1 MPKASDDRS
10 RSKRTADNSISSMK
24 LPELRGIL
32 QYVTRF
38 RDKIFVIAID
48 GEILGSENF
57 SNLLLDVAVLRS
69 LNIKIVLVH
78 GAGFQIAKAA
88 KARGLKISNSDGTG
102 IVDNATL
109 ELSIN
114 VSLRLTNEIME
125 GLTQVDLRAAYA
137 NCIIAHPLGILHG
150 VDYLYSGK
158 VERVDVKS
166 LELFLNE
173 EIVPVIPPLGF
184 DGEGRTFRVN
194 SDLVALEVA
203 EALRAAK
210 LIFLSPFDG
219 LVLDGQRIGH
229 LVAPELEEL
238 LAKEKANLPKSLY
251 SKLDHAARACRYGV
265 PRAHL
270 LNGRVNEALL
280 AEIFS
285 NGGVGTMVY
294 SNEYEQI
301 RRLYKKDIRAVM
313 SLIQQSVL
321 SEELVR
327 RTRGE
332 IVADIGDYWVLEI
345 DRHIVGVV
353 AMHPYPGEKMAE
365 LACLYVSRSNEN
377 QGLGGKLMS
386 FVESLA
392 RQRGF
397 VRLFALSTQA
407 FVYLQQ
413 KGGFV
418 EMTADNLPAERR
430 VKYEASGR
438 NSRVLVKELGSK
450 SASVLPPG
458 PPPL

>member
-1 MPKASDDRS
+1 
-10 RSKRTADNSISSMK
+10 MK

-32 QYVTRF
+32 QYVTHF
-38 RDKIFVIAID
+38 RDKIFVVAID

-57 SNLLLDVAVLRS
+57 ANILLDIAVLRS
-69 LNIKIVLVH
+69 LSIRVVLVH
-78 GAGFQIAKAA
+78 GAGLQIEQAA
-88 KARGLKISNSDGTG
+88 QEQGIRPSNSDGIG
-102 IVDNATL
+102 LVDETTL

-114 VSLRLTNEIME
+114 VALRLTNQIME

-137 NCIIAHPLGILHG
+137 NCIIAHPSGIVRG
-150 VDYLYSGK
+150 VDFQKSGK
-158 VERVDVKS
+158 VERVDGKI

-203 EALRAAK
+203 EELHATK
-210 LIFLSPFDG
+210 LIYLSAFDG

-229 LVAPELEEL
+229 LVAPELEEVL
-238 LAKEKANLPKSLY
+238 KRQKDKLPKGLL
-251 SKLDHAARACRYGV
+251 SKLEHAALACRYGV
-265 PRAHL
+265 PRVHL
-270 LNGRVNEALL
+270 LNGNVNEALL

-301 RRLYKKDIRAVM
+301 RHLYKKDIREVM
-313 SLIQQSVL
+313 SLIQQSVR

-327 RTRGE
+327 RTRAE
-332 IVADIGDYWVLEI
+332 ILADIDDYWVLEI
-345 DRHIVGVV
+345 DRHIVGCV
-353 AMHPYPGEKMAE
+353 AMYPYPEHKMAE

-377 QGLGGKLMS
+377 QGLGRKLIS

-392 RQRGF
+392 RERGF
-397 VRLFALSTQA
+397 SKLIALSTQA

-413 KGGFV
+413 KGGFA
-418 EMTADNLPAERR
+418 EAGPEILPPVRR
-430 VKYEASGR
+430 AKYEASGR
-438 NSRVLVKELGSK
+438 NSRILLKHLTPV
-450 SASVLPPG
+450 SVPVPVAALT
-458 PPPL
+458 L

>member
-1 MPKASDDRS
+1 
-10 RSKRTADNSISSMK
+10 MK

-48 GEILGSENF
+48 GKIIGSENF
-57 SNLLLDVAVLRS
+57 PNILLDIAVLRS
-69 LNIKIVLVH
+69 LNIKVVLVH
-78 GAGFQIAKAA
+78 GAGLQIEQAA
-88 KARGLKISNSDGTG
+88 QELAISVSSSDGTG
-102 IVDNATL
+102 VVDEATL
-109 ELSIN
+109 QLSLN
-114 VSLRLTNEIME
+114 VASRLTNQIMG

-137 NCIIAHPLGILHG
+137 NCIIAHPFGIVHG
-150 VDYLYSGK
+150 VDFQFSGK
-158 VERVDVKS
+158 VERVDVQI
-166 LELFLNE
+166 LEFFLNR
-173 EIVPVIPPLGF
+173 EIVPVIPPMGF

-203 EALRAAK
+203 EALHAAK
-210 LIFLSPFDG
+210 LIFLAPYDG
-219 LVLDGQRIGH
+219 LILEGQRIGH

-238 LAKEKANLPKSLY
+238 LKKMKAHLPKGLL
-251 SKLDHAARACRYGV
+251 SKLEHAAQACRYGV
-265 PRAHL
+265 PRVHL
-270 LNGRVNEALL
+270 LNGNVNEALL

-313 SLIQQSVL
+313 SLIQQSIR

-327 RTRGE
+327 RTRAE
-332 IVADIGDYWVLEI
+332 ILADLDDYWILEI
-345 DRHIVGVV
+345 DRHIVGCV
-353 AMHPYPGEKMAE
+353 AMYPYPEQKTAE

-377 QGLGGKLMS
+377 QGLGRKLMS
-386 FVESLA
+386 FVENLA

-397 VRLFALSTQA
+397 SQLIALSTQA

-418 EMTADNLPAERR
+418 EAGPEVLPPSRR
-430 VKYEASGR
+430 TRYEASGR
-438 NSRVLVKELGSK
+438 NSRILVKNL
-450 SASVLPPG
+450 ASVPVPVTALTH
-458 PPPL
+458 

>member
-1 MPKASDDRS
+1 
-10 RSKRTADNSISSMK
+10 MK

-48 GEILGSENF
+48 GKIIGSENF
-57 SNLLLDVAVLRS
+57 PNILLDLAVLRS
-69 LNIKIVLVH
+69 LNIKVVLVH
-78 GAGFQIAKAA
+78 GAGLQIEQAA
-88 KARGLKISNSDGTG
+88 QEQRINVSSSDGTG
-102 IVDNATL
+102 VVDETTL
-109 ELSIN
+109 QVSIN
-114 VSLRLTNEIME
+114 VASRLTNQIMG

-137 NCIIAHPLGILHG
+137 NCIIAHPFGIVHG
-150 VDYLYSGK
+150 VDFQFSGK
-158 VERVDVKS
+158 VERVDVQM
-166 LELFLNE
+166 LELFLNQ
-173 EIVPVIPPLGF
+173 EIVPVIPPIGF

-203 EALRAAK
+203 EALHAAK
-210 LIFLSPFDG
+210 LIFLSPYDG
-219 LVLDGQRIGH
+219 LILEGQRIGH

-238 LAKEKANLPKSLY
+238 LKKIKVHLPKGLL
-251 SKLDHAARACRYGV
+251 SKLEHAAQACRYGV
-265 PRAHL
+265 PRVHL
-270 LNGRVNEALL
+270 LNGSVNEALL

-313 SLIQQSVL
+313 SLIQQSIR

-327 RTRGE
+327 RTRAE
-332 IVADIGDYWVLEI
+332 ILADIDDYWILEI
-345 DRHIVGVV
+345 DRHIVGCV
-353 AMHPYPGEKMAE
+353 AMYPYPEQKMAE

-377 QGLGGKLMS
+377 QGLGRKLMS
-386 FVESLA
+386 FVENLA

-397 VRLFALSTQA
+397 SQLIALSTQA

-418 EMTADNLPAERR
+418 EAGPEILPPGRR
-430 VKYEASGR
+430 TKYEASGR
-438 NSRVLVKELGSK
+438 NSRILVKNLVP
-450 SASVLPPG
+450 AAPVPVTALTH
-458 PPPL
+458 

>member
-1 MPKASDDRS
+1 
-10 RSKRTADNSISSMK
+10 MK

-57 SNLLLDVAVLRS
+57 ANILLDIAVLRS
-69 LNIKIVLVH
+69 LSIRVVLVH
-78 GAGFQIAKAA
+78 GAGMQIEQAA
-88 KARGLKISNSDGTG
+88 FEQGIKVSNFDGTG
-102 IVDNATL
+102 VVDEATL
-109 ELSIN
+109 QLSIN
-114 VSLRLTNEIME
+114 VAIRLTNEIMQ

-137 NCIIAHPLGILHG
+137 NCVIAHPVGILHG
-150 VDYLYSGK
+150 VDYQYSGK
-158 VERVDVKS
+158 IERVDVKI
-166 LELFLNE
+166 LELFLDQ

-194 SDLVALEVA
+194 SDLVAMEIA
-203 EALRAAK
+203 EALHAAK
-210 LIFLSPFDG
+210 IIFLSPFDG

-238 LAKEKANLPKSLY
+238 LKKQKSNLPKSLY
-251 SKLDHAARACRYGV
+251 SKLEHAAQACQYGI
-265 PRAHL
+265 PRVHL
-270 LNGRVNEALL
+270 LNGNINEALL

-313 SLIQQSVL
+313 SLIQQSVR

-327 RTRGE
+327 RTRAE
-332 IVADIGDYWVLEI
+332 IVTEIDDYWVLEI
-345 DRHIVGVV
+345 DRHIAGCV
-353 AMHPYPGEKMAE
+353 AIYPYPEQKMAE

-377 QGLGGKLMS
+377 QGLGRKLMS
-386 FVESLA
+386 FVENLA
-392 RQRGF
+392 RQRGYSK
-397 VRLFALSTQA
+397 LFALSTQA

-413 KGGFV
+413 KGGFT
-418 EMTADNLPAERR
+418 EAGPEILPPARR
-430 VKYEASGR
+430 AKYESSGR
-438 NSRVLVKELGSK
+438 NSRILVKNL
-450 SASVLPPG
+450 APVPIAAVTR
-458 PPPL
+458 

>member
-1 MPKASDDRS
+1 
-10 RSKRTADNSISSMK
+10 MK

-48 GEILGSENF
+48 GKIIGSENF
-57 SNLLLDVAVLRS
+57 PNILLDIAVLRS
-69 LNIKIVLVH
+69 LNIKVVLVH
-78 GAGFQIAKAA
+78 GAGLQIEQAA
-88 KARGLKISNSDGTG
+88 QEQRINVSSSDGTG
-102 IVDNATL
+102 MVDETTL
-109 ELSIN
+109 QLSIN
-114 VSLRLTNEIME
+114 VASRLTNQIMG

-137 NCIIAHPLGILHG
+137 NCIIAHPFGIVHG
-150 VDYLYSGK
+150 IDFQFAGK
-158 VERVDVKS
+158 VERVDVQM
-166 LELFLNE
+166 LELFLNQ
-173 EIVPVIPPLGF
+173 EIVPVIPPIGF

-203 EALRAAK
+203 EALHAAK
-210 LIFLSPFDG
+210 LIFLSPYDG
-219 LVLDGQRIGH
+219 LILEGQRIGH

-238 LAKEKANLPKSLY
+238 LKKIKAHLPKGLL
-251 SKLDHAARACRYGV
+251 SKLEHAAQACRYGV
-265 PRAHL
+265 PRVHL
-270 LNGRVNEALL
+270 LNGNVNEALL

-313 SLIQQSVL
+313 SLIQQSIR

-327 RTRGE
+327 RTRAE
-332 IVADIGDYWVLEI
+332 ILADIDDYWILEI
-345 DRHIVGVV
+345 DRHIVGCV
-353 AMHPYPGEKMAE
+353 AMYAYPEQKMAE

-377 QGLGGKLMS
+377 QGLGRKLMS
-386 FVESLA
+386 FVENLA

-397 VRLFALSTQA
+397 SQLIALSTQA

-418 EMTADNLPAERR
+418 EAGPEILPAGRR
-430 VKYEASGR
+430 AKYEASGR
-438 NSRVLVKELGSK
+438 NSRILVKNLVPVPVPV
-450 SASVLPPG
+450 AALTH
-458 PPPL
+458 